1 MEYHFRIFC
10 VILRIMGIIGN
21 VLCITEEEIIKIVE
35 RKMEKIIKK
44 YDRKI
49 ALLQEKIHAQDVK
62 FQNLEKKC
70 STPTKNAIEKGEEKS
85 IQPNVSTGG
94 NNTGM
99 QSKRLASSRHANVE
113 RIAEGSVR

>member
-1 MEYHFRIFC
+1 M
-10 VILRIMGIIGN
+10 GN

-70 STPTKNAIEKGEEKS
+70 STPTKDALEEGVETS
-85 IQPNVSTGG
+85 IQPNVSKGG
-94 NNTGM
+94 NEC
-99 QSKRLASSRHANVE
+99 KANVK
-113 RIAEGSVR
+113 RPVLMST